1 MQVKL
6 SAYCRRR
13 LNSSLLFVFCDSLRA
28 EGHSSP
34 QLPKVGGAQPG
45 ACALILSAFRG
56 TSFWAGGMGADR
68 LREEGRAPPRAGRPQ
83 AAGESGIPGT
93 PGSGGGLHVPGCSAP
108 AAAARAGGVGLRD
121 RSGEAVHAGTGS
133 PQAARFGV
141 GGGPQRR
148 IPPSPAFC
156 PRLTS
161 PGQWRLPCPEPA
173 PLRPGPHWS
182 RGSPAGAPPG
192 SSAGGGG
199 FLDYDTGKLGAAL
212 RLLRAEGGGSAGAG
226 DRLGGFGKQFGDGGR
241 SLRSASRPRQ
251 GSQPPRHPRPAM
263 CPTGRA

>member
-1 MQVKL
+1 ML
-6 SAYCRRR
+6 
-13 LNSSLLFVFCDSLRA
+13 
-28 EGHSSP
+28 
-34 QLPKVGGAQPG
+34 
-45 ACALILSAFRG
+45 
-56 TSFWAGGMGADR
+56 T
-68 LREEGRAPPRAGRPQ
+68 
-83 AAGESGIPGT
+83 
-93 PGSGGGLHVPGCSAP
+93 GSGRKGGLHRGPAGRRQLGRAGSPGRPAP
-108 AAAARAGGVGLRD
+108 AGDYTSQGAARPRRPLGQAE
-121 RSGEAVHAGTGS
+121 SGCGTEGAEAVHAGTGS